1 MVELTPL
8 ASAASKGL
16 TAMVRLLME
25 NGANVNYLCSV
36 GVCSYIHVHVH
47 TSILMLVV
55 RYILASM
62 KTLYIPFDRIHC
74 QQLRMQLSM
83 IVRRRFMPCLIALIL
98 SSL

>member
-36 GVCSYIHVHVH
+36 GVCSYIHVH
-47 TSILMLVV
+47 TSVLMLVV
-55 RYILASM
+55 RYIPATT
-62 KTLYIPFDRIHC
+62 KTLYVPFDRIHC
-74 QQLRMQLSM
+74 QQLHMQLSM
-83 IVRRRFMPCLIALIL
+83 TVRRRFMPCLIALIL